1 MIHGEMTIPDN
12 DTFLKNIISEFNN
25 LEALSFD
32 FDKNKNVISDSILS
46 TLKKLHIFWNVNR

>member
-12 DTFLKNIISEFNN
+12 DTFLKSIISDFNH

-32 FDKNKNVISDSILS
+32 FDKNKDVISDSILS